1 MINPKF
7 RNINRVFVL
16 SIKNNDNDPAR
27 DDSVDNYYMLVE
39 EPNILMH

>member
-7 RNINRVFVL
+7 RNINRLFVL

-27 DDSVDNYYMLVE
+27 DSVDKYYMPVE
-39 EPNILMH
+39 KPNILMH